1 MKKFL
6 SGLKFSFKFLPVY
19 NKILHYVITI
29 MHQNDN
35 KMRNNSNVMLGKYTF
50 LLGFCPCVIIIFLTS
65 NK

>member
-1 MKKFL
+1 
-6 SGLKFSFKFLPVY
+6 
-19 NKILHYVITI
+19 

-65 NK
+65 NKWMNANEQ